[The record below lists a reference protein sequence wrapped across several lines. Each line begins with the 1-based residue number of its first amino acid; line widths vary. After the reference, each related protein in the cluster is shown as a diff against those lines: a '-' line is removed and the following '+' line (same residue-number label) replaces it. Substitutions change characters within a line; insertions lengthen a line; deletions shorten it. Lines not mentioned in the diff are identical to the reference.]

1 MPRAARRSFVSRLL
15 FVVGLVLLAL
25 GAQLAWP
32 VYRTAMLLASG
43 GCRYGAAA
51 AVPSGVV
58 WTAVAAG
65 LSLALVGLLLS
76 PRGMSKRALG
86 VTAACAV
93 PLFLLIAVTATH
105 FTSLEEDLQ
114 MAAGPA
120 RSWVYSP
127 SLAGFLFLAAGL
139 GRWAFAALV
148 LYAPAMVYALTGF
161 VAHLNTLFRTV

>member
-1 MPRAARRSFVSRLL
+1 MLQAARRHFVGRLL
-15 FVVGLVLLAL
+15 FVAGLAMLAL

-32 VYRTAMLLASG
+32 VYRSATIMISG
-43 GCRYGAAA
+43 ECRYGATA
-51 AVPSGVV
+51 AVSNGIV
-58 WTAVAAG
+58 WTVVAAG

-127 SLAGFLFLAAGL
+127 SLVGFLFLAAGL
-139 GRWAFAALV
+139 RRWAFAALV
-148 LYAPAMVYALTGF
+148 LYVPAMVYALTRFGG
-161 VAHLNTLFRTV
+161 HLETLFRII